1 MQLKSLELDGIW
13 MHESGL
19 YLTRLTETS
28 SSSGGPVRWL
38 PTLFRFPDNHELLD
52 LIEDVAEVV
61 SNIMDTIEEEA
72 EPDLYVEP
80 ETPFEIFSQ
89 EVEEWKKD
97 LENYP
102 AKWKLFKKNVDPET
116 LALFFLDEEV
126 KAKLVN

>member
-1 MQLKSLELDGIW
+1 M
-13 MHESGL
+13 
-19 YLTRLTETS
+19 
-28 SSSGGPVRWL
+28 
-38 PTLFRFPDNHELLD
+38 LFRFPDNGELLN

-61 SNIMDTIEEEA
+61 SNIMDTIEEEL

-97 LENYP
+97 KKDNP

>member
-1 MQLKSLELDGIW
+1 MKL
-13 MHESGL
+13 
-19 YLTRLTETS
+19 
-28 SSSGGPVRWL
+28 
-38 PTLFRFPDNHELLD
+38 RFPDNHQLLD

-61 SNIMDTIEEEA
+61 DNIMDVMEEEA

-116 LALFFLDEEV
+116 LALFFLDEILHASISNQV
-126 KAKLVN
+126 PKVSFSIDLSFFIIDL